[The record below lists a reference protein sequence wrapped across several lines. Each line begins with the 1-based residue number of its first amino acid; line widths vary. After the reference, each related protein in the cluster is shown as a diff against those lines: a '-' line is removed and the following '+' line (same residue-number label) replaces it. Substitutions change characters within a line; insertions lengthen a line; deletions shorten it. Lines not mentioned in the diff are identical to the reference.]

1 MKIQLNTKGQ
11 VELDRNNK
19 EEIMELMQYL
29 RDIKESAWTQY
40 EATKKNSYW
49 DLLKDASDDIFK
61 LIEYF
66 KDIWLEVIDLNPK
79 RKYI

>member
-1 MKIQLNTKGQ
+1 MKIELNTKGI

-29 RDIKESAWTQY
+29 RDLKENSWSQY

-49 DLLKDASDDIFK
+49 DLCKNAMADITE
-61 LIEYF
+61 LIKYF
-66 KDIWLEVIDLNPK
+66 RDIWLEIIKLNPVK
-79 RKYI
+79 KYA

>member
-11 VELDRNNK
+11 IDLDRNNK

-29 RDIKESAWTQY
+29 RDLKENSWNQY

-49 DLLKDASDDIFK
+49 DMLKDASDDIFK

-66 KDIWLEVIDLNPK
+66 KDIWLEVINLNPK

>member
-11 VELDRNNK
+11 VELDKNNK

-29 RDIKESAWTQY
+29 RDLKENAWNQY

-49 DLLKDASDDIFK
+49 DLLKDASEDIFE
-61 LIEYF
+61 LIKYF
-66 KDIWLEVIDLNPK
+66 KDIWLEVINLNPK

>member
-1 MKIQLNTKGQ
+1 MKIHLNTKGQ
-11 VELDRNNK
+11 VNLDRNNK

-29 RDIKESAWTQY
+29 RDLKENSWIQY

-49 DLLKDASDDIFK
+49 DKLKEASDDIFK

-66 KDIWLEVIDLNPK
+66 KDIWLEVINLNPK